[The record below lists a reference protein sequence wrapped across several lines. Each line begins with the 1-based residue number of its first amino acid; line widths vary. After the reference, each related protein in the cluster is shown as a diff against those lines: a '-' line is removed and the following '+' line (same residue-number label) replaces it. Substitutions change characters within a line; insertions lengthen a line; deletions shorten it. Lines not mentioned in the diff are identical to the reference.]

1 MRTIGL
7 TIPKVATP
15 ANGQPP
21 KEAPVKKEQVKKS
34 K

>member
-7 TIPKVATP
+7 IIPKELVKEQA
-15 ANGQPP
+15 P